1 LAAKADSESERWRV
15 FVAIELPEAVRA
27 QLQRPID
34 GLEPLKEWL
43 RPNTVER
50 IHLTLHFL
58 GHIPVAEV
66 ERLTPQLAQVVGRH
80 RALALSAHGV
90 GAFPNIGRAQVLW
103 AGIGGADLAQL
114 TGLQAELGGVL
125 KTAGMALEDRFHPHL
140 TLARVRRPIR
150 GPRRK
155 LLTEWHGRW
164 RDAGFGEFRAAEVR
178 LMRSQLGA
186 GPPRYSPVATFSL
199 Q

>member
-1 LAAKADSESERWRV
+1 MAVSEGERWRV
-15 FVAIELPEAVRA
+15 FIAIELPDAVRA
-27 QLQRPID
+27 QLQGPID
-34 GLEPLKEWL
+34 ALELLKEWL
-43 RPNTVER
+43 RPNAVER

-58 GHIPVAEV
+58 GHIPVADV
-66 ERLTPQLAQVVGRH
+66 ERLTPQLAEVVGRH
-80 RALALSAHGV
+80 RSLSLSAQGV

-103 AGIGGADLAQL
+103 AGIGGPDLARL

-125 KTAGMALEDRFHPHL
+125 KAAGMATEDRFHPHL

-150 GPRRK
+150 GPGRT
-155 LLTEWHGRW
+155 LLTEWHARW
-164 RDAGFGEFRAAEVR
+164 RDAGFGEFRAGVIR